1 MAKRGDERPE
11 DPAMKEEREAR
22 VTEMLAR
29 AKRAHRSSPKKK
41 VASKSARTRKK
52 RHG

>member
-1 MAKRGDERPE
+1 MAKRGADHPE
-11 DPAMKEEREAR
+11 DPATKEEREAR

-41 VASKSARTRKK
+41 MASKSARKK